1 MEIKKLIAVAAGE
14 IHHIYN
20 GLCPDSQTGA
30 NSRDDECPACQI
42 IIAAETES
50 AKARGVAIN
59 LDETRLNELER
70 LPNTAS
76 PAVVRELARRL
87 RTAESEAVKSERRAI
102 AFGGLL
108 LERIIVMRAAVVAG
122 KLEGLEQ
129 GLQWI
134 VNTLKGPGHLP
145 NLDEARAIGGAQ
157 AMFDAEMAEHK
168 AFRVAHPV
176 PAIQSPK
183 GGD

>member
-87 RTAESEAVKSERRAI
+87 RTAE
-102 AFGGLL
+102 
-108 LERIIVMRAAVVAG
+108 
-122 KLEGLEQ
+122 
-129 GLQWI
+129 
-134 VNTLKGPGHLP
+134 
-145 NLDEARAIGGAQ
+145 GAT
-157 AMFDAEMAEHK
+157 K
-168 AFRVAHPV
+168 
-176 PAIQSPK
+176 
-183 GGD
+183 